1 MRVVTDKKFIPSRI
15 RESRFLTWGGLLLLV
30 VGWVS
35 SFNSTWIL
43 FSLLALIIGFP
54 LFNSGRYLANRW
66 GARPRP
72 DEVLEDALRGLDQR
86 YTLYNYVQGVPV
98 EHFLVS
104 PVGIYVI
111 ETRHQMGRFEVHGD
125 PAKDRDRWARVV
137 KSPVA
142 RFLIW
147 TRSFSEGALG
157 NPSNDLRMKTA
168 QMRKYLAE
176 NLPTD
181 ILQAS
186 SQDDG
191 EEEVEEKPIVSKRGG
206 FSLPG
211 LSLRRSQANTTDE
224 KSPIPVEGVIVFVNP
239 KSAVEIDNPVMP
251 VAPPDELKVFIRN
264 QVNQDKTQVHL
275 NAGTLRRLAR
285 LWETPDSES
294 RIATGTRTRRPVARF
309 RTGRGVSGKAP
320 SAKVSNKK

>member
-15 RESRFLTWGGLLLLV
+15 RESRFLTWGGLALLV
-30 VGWVS
+30 IGWIS

-54 LFNSGRYLANRW
+54 LFNSGRYLATRW
-66 GARPRP
+66 GMRPRP
-72 DEVLEDALRGLDQR
+72 DEVLEDALKGLDQR
-86 YTLYNYVQGVPV
+86 YTLYNYIQGVPV

-104 PVGIYVI
+104 PVGVYVI

-125 PAKDRDRWARVV
+125 PAKDRDRWSRVV

-157 NPSNDLRMKTA
+157 NPSNDLRVKTA

-176 NLPTD
+176 NLPAD

-186 SQDDG
+186 GQSET
-191 EEEVEEKPIVSKRGG
+191 EEEVEETPIVSKRGG

-211 LSLRRSQANTTDE
+211 LSLRRSQPDTADE
-224 KSPIPVEGVIVFVNP
+224 KSPIPVEGVVVFVNP
-239 KSAVEIDNPVMP
+239 KSAVEIDNPVVP
-251 VAPPDELKVFIRN
+251 VVPPDELKTFIRN
-264 QVNQDKTQVHL
+264 QVNQDKTQVQL
-275 NAGTLRRLAR
+275 NVATLRRLAR
-285 LWETPDSES
+285 LWETPDSEA
-294 RIATGTRTRRPVARF
+294 RIATGTKVRRPV
-309 RTGRGVSGKAP
+309 GRLRSGRPVSGKTP
-320 SAKVSNKK
+320 SAKVPNKK